1 MDQTTQKMDTFSKGE
16 VAFIFRTDERIQTRS
31 RSFFKSI
38 ISGVAHYR
46 IVNHNLPKIDETS
59 CYILVSH
66 WHKTDCL
73 RFSKKQ
79 ITWNFSGN
87 SLKFQEMNVVCQSYS
102 QPVIFFT
109 DILYSLQFR
118 HQTRWISNSF
128 TSVSY
133 QIGGSMFLWKQ
144 NHIEAGQGKSEV
156 IWETLTT
163 QEQWDVVMSAL
174 HCHFSLFK
182 YNNLQK
188 HEICSAT
195 IMNTTIRKFSRTFM
209 WVVTLL
215 GSLGSSGFRSFLGLV
230 KFTFDRGGGVG
241 GSR

>member
-1 MDQTTQKMDTFSKGE
+1 MGLLRHRL
-16 VAFIFRTDERIQTRS
+16 RTDKQNDLLVCHFKKNYNCISIQPNDTKKWTHFPKVRWRLSFELMNVS
-31 RSFFKSI
+31 RLGPAHFFKVLFLEWRI
-38 ISGVAHYR
+38 IGLLITICQKLTKPPATFLYH
-46 IVNHNLPKIDETS
+46 IDTRLS
-59 CYILVSH
+59 VF
-66 WHKTDCL
+66 
-73 RFSKKQ
+73 RKK

-163 QEQWDVVMSAL
+163 QEQCGVVMSPL

-182 YNNLQK
+182 YNNLRK
-188 HEICSAT
+188 H
-195 IMNTTIRKFSRTFM
+195 
-209 WVVTLL
+209 
-215 GSLGSSGFRSFLGLV
+215 
-230 KFTFDRGGGVG
+230 
-241 GSR
+241 

>member
-1 MDQTTQKMDTFSKGE
+1 M
-16 VAFIFRTDERIQTRS
+16 
-31 RSFFKSI
+31 
-38 ISGVAHYR
+38 AHYR

-73 RFSKKQ
+73 RFSKKK

-156 IWETLTT
+156 IWETLKT
-163 QEQWDVVMSAL
+163 QEQCGVVMWPL

-195 IMNTTIRKFSRTFM
+195 IMTTTIRKFSRAFM

-230 KFTFDRGGGVG
+230 KFTFSRGGGVG